1 MLKVKLAFHT
11 IKVKPPYICGLMANF
26 KTINR
31 YARILQKLRQ
41 ASFPSLDEIIDYLST
56 DEVAISQ
63 RSVERDI
70 SILRTEFK
78 VDIAFNR
85 TEKGYYIDTPTELNN
100 EGLMNLIEL
109 SQTIPLF
116 DPNRNK
122 DKTKYIFFQKENQL
136 QGTEYLAPIL
146 EAIDKKL
153 CLSIN
158 YQAFYNDKPGTKNIQ
173 PYMLREFDHRWY
185 LYGIDDAYNDFRLLA
200 LDRMKGCELTTSK
213 FNAQKITL
221 EEVFANRIGVSEL
234 QGTAEKL
241 VLKFTND
248 QAKYIQTLPLH
259 LSQEEITADALHTW
273 FSYYLVFNY
282 ELRQQIL
289 KHGPNVEVVSP
300 EHYRKYIVELLSE
313 AKNLYRK

>member
-1 MLKVKLAFHT
+1 
-11 IKVKPPYICGLMANF
+11 MANF

-41 ASFPSLDEIIDYLST
+41 GSFPTLDQIIDYLST

-78 VDIAFNR
+78 IDIAFSR
-85 TEKGYYIDTPTELNN
+85 TEKGYYIDNPNELND

-136 QGTEYLAPIL
+136 KGTEYLSPIL
-146 EAIDKKL
+146 EAIDKKV
-153 CLSIN
+153 CLTIT
-158 YQAFYNDKPGTKNIQ
+158 YQAFYTDIATVKNIQ

-185 LYGIDDAYNDFRLLA
+185 VYGIDVSLDDFRLLA
-200 LDRMKGCELTTSK
+200 LDRIHNCELTTTK
-213 FNAQKITL
+213 FKAKNITL

-259 LSQEEITADALHTW
+259 LSQEEIKTDVSHTW

-300 EHYRKYIVELLSE
+300 EHYRKHIAELL
-313 AKNLYRK
+313 AKSNNLYRK